1 MFKIIAI
8 VCAFT
13 YGGHVMECTKMIETD
28 KRIFHTEVACLDDG
42 QIKYDQI
49 ANILQTRYP
58 DDFFT
63 LKVYCEK
70 VEQNN

>member
-28 KRIFHTEVACLDDG
+28 KRIFQTKVACLDNA

-49 ANILQTRYP
+49 ANILQIRFP
-58 DDFFT
+58 DKFFT
-63 LKVYCEK
+63 LKVYCEE